1 MQVVSD
7 MDVSTRLSGA
17 SLNLFYASWTRL
29 MREVVRRIVEAK
41 RPDAAIK
48 EFYKRCADRG
58 VEAEFIKSLDLSKSK
73 AVRSIGNGSYANR
86 LVALRE
92 LQAMSGTFDEVG
104 RRNLTRDIVST
115 RVGHDL
121 ADRYVP
127 ANQEERPTVD
137 LKIAYFE
144 NQQLQAGQPVPVVPN
159 EMHGMHLQ
167 THVPVLNQL
176 IEQLNVGQADP
187 QQAMPML
194 QAFYQHISETLQY
207 AAGDPS
213 LQSLVGQTKQV
224 MQIAE
229 EAINNTGKALQK
241 MQREQAEAQQ
251 QMASEGQQMP
261 AGMPQMNPVDLKMQE
276 HQMKLDMAKQK
287 AELDMQLRKAKF
299 DQEQAMR
306 DAKEALKFRE
316 MAGQTGPE

>member
-1 MQVVSD
+1 MQVVAD
-7 MDVSTRLSGA
+7 MDVATRLSGA
-17 SLNLFYASWTRL
+17 SLNLFYAAWTRL
-29 MREVVRRIVEAK
+29 MREVVRRIVENK

-58 VEAEFIKSLDLSKSK
+58 VEAEFIKKLDLSKTK

-92 LQAMSGTFDEVG
+92 MQAMSGSFDEVG

-127 ANQEERPTVD
+127 ANVEERPTVD

-167 THVPVLNQL
+167 THLPMLGQI
-176 IEQLNVGQADP
+176 IEQINVGQADP
-187 QQAMPML
+187 QQVLPML
-194 QAFYQHISETLQY
+194 QAFYQHIGETLQF
-207 AAGDPS
+207 AAGDPT
-213 LQSLVGQTKQV
+213 LQSLVSQAKQV
-224 MQIAE
+224 MQFAE
-229 EAINNTGKALQK
+229 EAINNTNKALQK
-241 MQREQAEAQQ
+241 MQREQAEMQQ
-251 QMASEGQQMP
+251 QMAAEGQEMPQQQMP
-261 AGMPQMNPVDLKMQE
+261 SPMDLKMQE
-276 HQMKLDMAKQK
+276 HQMKMEMARQK
-287 AELDMQLRKAKF
+287 AELDFQIRQRKA
-299 DQEQAMR
+299 DQDVAIR
-306 DAKEALKFRE
+306 DSKAALEFRKMNPPQE
-316 MAGQTGPE
+316 E